1 MTEFEAID
9 EDVRRR
15 LTEEL
20 EGVDIDMDGE
30 WARLTTGLRAERRR
44 SAMLRTAVAASV
56 LALVVPIG
64 RPLVGAG
71 PAALVGFVTE
81 LFGGVADKVVDV
93 MEDGFEEVSGR
104 ASHDRIDEDNEYW
117 VSIRAVHEQ
126 LNDAVGWKQWEPEEL
141 DGADDRLLETIGA
154 EPEFEEQ
161 VRSAAKLIRVAA
173 DEDNRD
179 AAVDAHRIIEDIE
192 RGLRRR

>member
-1 MTEFEAID
+1 MSESEAID

-15 LTEEL
+15 LAEEL
-20 EGVDIDMDGE
+20 EGVDIDMNAV
-30 WARLTTGLRAERRR
+30 WARPTTGLCAERRR
-44 SAMLRTAVAASV
+44 SVMLRTAVAASV
-56 LALVVPIG
+56 LALVVLIG

-71 PAALVGFVTE
+71 PATPGFVTD
-81 LFGGVADKVVDV
+81 LFGGAADKVIDV
-93 MEDGFEEVSGR
+93 IEDGFGEGSGKG
-104 ASHDRIDEDNEYW
+104 SHDRIDKDNEYW

-126 LNDAVGWKQWEPEEL
+126 LNGAVGWKQWEPEEL
-141 DGADDRLLETIGA
+141 DGADDRLLEIIGA

-161 VRSAAKLIRVAA
+161 VRSAAQLVRAAA

-179 AAVDAHRIIEDIE
+179 PAVDAHRIIEDIE

>member
-1 MTEFEAID
+1 MSEFEAID

-20 EGVDIDMDGE
+20 EGVDIDMDGQ
-30 WARLTTGLRAERRR
+30 WARLTTGLLAERRR

-71 PAALVGFVTE
+71 PAALGVVTE
-81 LFGGVADKVVDV
+81 LFGGAADKVMDV
-93 MEDGFEEVSGR
+93 MEDGFEEGSGTG
-104 ASHDRIDEDNEYW
+104 SHDRIDEDNEYW

-141 DGADDRLLETIGA
+141 DGANDRLLEIIGA

-161 VRSAAKLIRVAA
+161 VRSAAQLIRGAA

-179 AAVDAHRIIEDIE
+179 PAVDAHRIIEDIE
-192 RGLRRR
+192 RGLHRR